1 MPKKSMSY
9 LKGNLIHVN
18 EGIIVHGCNAQG
30 VMGAGVAL
38 TIKKK
43 YPECY
48 KTYEEHV
55 FNNQDLLGT
64 IAWHR
69 VNEKLLIA
77 NAITQEFVGTH
88 QRQVDYEA
96 VAKCFEQVYAV
107 AIKEGCQVFFP
118 KIGAGLGGGNWNVL
132 STIIENVLG
141 SDKVY
146 KYCVE
151 LP

>member
-9 LKGNLIHVN
+9 LKGNIIHVN
-18 EGIIVHGCNAQG
+18 EGIIVHGCNSLG
-30 VMGAGVAL
+30 VMGAGVAKV
-38 TIKKK
+38 IKTK

-64 IAWHR
+64 VAWHR
-69 VNEKLLIA
+69 VNEKLRIA
-77 NAITQEFVGTH
+77 NTITQKNVGTNK
-88 QRQVDYEA
+88 RQVDYEA
-96 VAKCFEQVYAV
+96 IAKCFEEVYAE
-107 AIKEGCQVFFP
+107 AYSLDLQVFFP
-118 KIGAGLGGGNWNVL
+118 KIGSGLGGGDRNII
-132 STIIENVLG
+132 STIIENVEG